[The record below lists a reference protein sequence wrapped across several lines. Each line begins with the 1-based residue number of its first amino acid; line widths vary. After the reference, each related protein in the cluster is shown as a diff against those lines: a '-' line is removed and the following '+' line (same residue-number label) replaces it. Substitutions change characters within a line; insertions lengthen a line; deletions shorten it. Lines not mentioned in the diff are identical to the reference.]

1 MIDVIKVIGKERLS
15 HQGIDESAES
25 LSNEIMFQGVILKIS
40 FYFFFFCLN
49 SRHLNHCWSA
59 KRYEVVKTWGKTHHT
74 ILEILR

>member
-40 FYFFFFCLN
+40 FFFFFVLT
-49 SRHLNHCWSA
+49 LDIL
-59 KRYEVVKTWGKTHHT
+59 T
-74 ILEILR
+74 IAGQQKDMK